1 MEMGRPGRKRRL
13 VLEDEYWKLMA
24 AGVGTGEACRRL
36 GLSNHGYYW
45 RSQRGGL
52 ARTVRA
58 EDSRSGRY
66 LSMLERERIAVLR
79 VQGCSMREVAR
90 RLGRAASTVSRE
102 LRRNMREADDG
113 VYARDWRTPAP
124 ANARV
129 GCAAASR
136 ARRGAA
142 GNRASE
148 NLSCSGVPSR
158 SLPGCGASIPGSR
171 GGRPIAPFVDS

>member
-36 GLSNHGYYW
+36 GICRTTVTTGAPSAAGW
-45 RSQRGGL
+45 L
-52 ARTVRA
+52 ARCA
-58 EDSRSGRY
+58 P
-66 LSMLERERIAVLR
+66 
-79 VQGCSMREVAR
+79 
-90 RLGRAASTVSRE
+90 
-102 LRRNMREADDG
+102 
-113 VYARDWRTPAP
+113 RTPARAVTCQCWS
-124 ANARV
+124 ANASRSCACRGAACVKWLADWGGPPRRSRGNCGAKTRV
-129 GCAAASR
+129 GCAAASSR
-136 ARRGAA
+136 ATRRCGQSCK
-142 GNRASE
+142 R